1 MSFQFN
7 SDREQIRGVDST
19 IVGSN
24 SVRIRAGGG
33 SNERE
38 IIQAVIDSGTN
49 LPRVGIN
56 RTGRRVE
63 RIDVLSPGTGYTDT
77 PTINFSNPTLPG
89 GFKPVATAD
98 TDSTG
103 RIISILID
111 NPGDGYEIAPTVTIE
126 GGGGF
131 GANPGSGWSGA
142 RSSPSWPAPM
152 GSRGRSGMNGTGG
165 GGGGGS
171 NETDQAT
178 GGDGGD
184 GIFCIRY
191 KYIAG

>member
-24 SVRIRAGGG
+24 WYIRAGGG

-38 IIQAVIDSGTN
+38 IIQLLVIDSGTN

-63 RIDVLSPGTGYTDT
+63 MHYHVLSPGTGYTDT

-89 GFKPVATAD
+89 GFNLLLLLIPTAMVELFLF
-98 TDSTG
+98 S
-103 RIISILID
+103 LI
-111 NPGDGYEIAPTVTIE
+111 TLV
-126 GGGGF
+126 
-131 GANPGSGWSGA
+131 
-142 RSSPSWPAPM
+142 M
-152 GSRGRSGMNGTGG
+152 VM
-165 GGGGGS
+165 
-171 NETDQAT
+171 
-178 GGDGGD
+178 
-184 GIFCIRY
+184 
-191 KYIAG
+191 KLLLL